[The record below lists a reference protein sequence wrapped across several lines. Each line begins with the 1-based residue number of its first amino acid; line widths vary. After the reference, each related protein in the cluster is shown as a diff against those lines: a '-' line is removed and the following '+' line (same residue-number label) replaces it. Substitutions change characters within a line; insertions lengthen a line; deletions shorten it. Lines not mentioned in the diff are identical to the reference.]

1 MSMCKTCRE
10 AEALIRRLGGR
21 LEECVGDA
29 PVEAVRLLI
38 DAIRQAVREPTGTIV
53 RLAVETGH
61 VGGCQLFVT
70 AVADRLHRSVTVKVY
85 REKRCSS
92 GYVSLRPLLSAYVPL
107 PAVGARP
114 PAMASK
120 G

>member
-10 AEALIRRLGGR
+10 AEALLRRLGGR
-21 LEECVGDA
+21 LEECNDA
-29 PVEAVRLLI
+29 PAEASRLLI
-38 DAIRQAVREPTGTIV
+38 DAIHQAVREPTGTRV